1 MAVPSEIPLMIA
13 ALSQANASPWRASTV
28 EATTSFMVANDGA
41 MKIPCSTSAAASSTG
56 EVAASTS
63 SGEASSMPP

>member
-1 MAVPSEIPLMIA
+1 MIA

-41 MKIPCSTSAAASSTG
+41 MKIP
-56 EVAASTS
+56 
-63 SGEASSMPP
+63 